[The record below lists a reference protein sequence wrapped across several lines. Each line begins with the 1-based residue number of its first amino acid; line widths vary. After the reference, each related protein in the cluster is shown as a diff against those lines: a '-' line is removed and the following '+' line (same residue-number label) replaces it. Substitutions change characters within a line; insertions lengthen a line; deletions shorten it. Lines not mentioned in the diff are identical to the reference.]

1 MHAIGQGGVAAFE
14 KRYVD
19 NGMMDFVLKERE
31 KGKIRQMGFS
41 FHGSPA
47 ECDELMARHS
57 RYHWDGV
64 QIQMN

>member
-1 MHAIGQGGVAAFE
+1 MQTDYFDYYLMHAIGQGGVAAFE

-47 ECDELMARHS
+47 
-57 RYHWDGV
+57 
-64 QIQMN
+64 